1 MRARL
6 QALGFSDEEISNMT
20 PAQAHALAA
29 PHPPANSQEGVYRP
43 RTQDGFEVIGPEPEG
58 TACSQCGKNEGSVY
72 LIRDPFKGVRAEP
85 LHEGCAP
92 LWFARGDA

>member
-1 MRARL
+1 MTIMGIRLNEVGGSHTCVQKTEASARA
-6 QALGFSDEEISNMT
+6 T
-20 PAQAHALAA
+20 
-29 PHPPANSQEGVYRP
+29 P
-43 RTQDGFEVIGPEPEG
+43 RTFGPEPEG